1 MSIKSKFL
9 VTIIVALLL
18 IGCNSKPTHFSPF
31 VCDKIDLTKKRDAIV
46 VNDFITIIKA
56 YYLPAIT
63 VFQIEK
69 TGSMFEK
76 SIESELRKRGYGIGA
91 IYGKGI
97 KRIPL
102 AWRVTYLNRE
112 MIRVSYHIGEDVSI
126 SRIYKL
132 KDREYKPFS
141 SFSAVGLD
149 SRKFANLN
157 FSMPKDI
164 KPREQSVLSLAKVTA
179 SSLKIRSKPSAKS
192 KEIATIKRGESISY
206 SEIIMDSR
214 GEEWVK
220 LEGGGYMKASYLKF

>member
-1 MSIKSKFL
+1 
-9 VTIIVALLL
+9 
-18 IGCNSKPTHFSPF
+18 
-31 VCDKIDLTKKRDAIV
+31 
-46 VNDFITIIKA
+46 
-56 YYLPAIT
+56 
-63 VFQIEK
+63 
-69 TGSMFEK
+69 MFEK
-76 SIESELRKRGYGIGA
+76 SIESELRKKGYGIGA

-97 KRIPL
+97 QRTPL
-102 AWRVTYLNRE
+102 AWRVTYLNKE

-132 KDREYKPFS
+132 EDRQYKPFS

-149 SRKFANLN
+149 SRKFANLD

-164 KPREQSVLSLAKVTA
+164 KARKQSVLSLAKVTA

-214 GEEWVK
+214 GEEWIK